1 MTNAQQQQ
9 FDAERLI
16 SRKDTAALVGL
27 SERSIDRK
35 TREGTFPPRYVIGR
49 SVFFRFAEILE
60 WRDAKRVIA

>member
-1 MTNAQQQQ
+1 MTNQQKQ

-16 SRKDTAALVGL
+16 SRKDVAALVGL